1 MLYFFMEKEKNRSA
15 CPVACFLD
23 ILGDRWTMLIVRDLL
38 LGAKKYKDFLASP
51 EKITTNIL
59 AERLKRL
66 ETEGLVKKEA
76 YQNNPIRYSY
86 SLTQKGKDLGP
97 LMKSMISWAQ
107 KYKDEVIRFA
117 PNKNDK
123 A

>member
-1 MLYFFMEKEKNRSA
+1 VRKERNRSA

-38 LGAKKYKDFLASP
+38 LGAKKYNEFLTSP

-59 AERLKRL
+59 ADRLKRL
-66 ETEGLVKKEA
+66 EAEGLVKKTA
-76 YQNNPIRYSY
+76 YQNNPVRYSY
-86 SLTQKGKDLGP
+86 GLTQKGKDLQP
-97 LMKSMISWAQ
+97 LMKSMINWVK

-117 PNKNDK
+117 PGKTDK
-123 A
+123 T

>member
-1 MLYFFMEKEKNRSA
+1 
-15 CPVACFLD
+15 
-23 ILGDRWTMLIVRDLL
+23 MLIVRDLL

-86 SLTQKGKDLGP
+86 SLTQKGNDLRP

-117 PNKNDK
+117 PDKTDK

>member
-1 MLYFFMEKEKNRSA
+1 MKKEKNRSA

-51 EKITTNIL
+51 ERITTNIL

-66 ETEGLVKKEA
+66 ETEGLVTKKA
-76 YQNNPIRYSY
+76 YQNNPIRYNY
-86 SLTQKGKDLGP
+86 SLTQKGNDLGP
-97 LMKSMISWAQ
+97 LMKAMINWAQ

-117 PNKNDK
+117 PGKTDK
-123 A
+123 S

>member
-1 MLYFFMEKEKNRSA
+1 MKKEKNRSA

-38 LGAKKYKDFLASP
+38 LGARKYKDFLASP

-59 AERLKRL
+59 ADRLKRL

-76 YQNNPIRYSY
+76 YQNNPVRYSY
-86 SLTQKGKDLGP
+86 SLTRKGMDLQP
-97 LMKSMISWAQ
+97 LMKSMISWAK
-107 KYKDEVIRFA
+107 KYKDEVIKFA
-117 PNKNDK
+117 PEKTDD

>member
-1 MLYFFMEKEKNRSA
+1 MLYFFMKKENNRSA

-86 SLTQKGKDLGP
+86 SLTQKGNDLRP

-117 PNKNDK
+117 PDKTDK